1 MTAPSTTTVAIPAT
15 GASPDT
21 AASAARWRTR
31 IVGTGTEDPAS
42 LAANPAN
49 WRIHPKA
56 QRAALAGSLGTVGWV
71 RHVLVN
77 RRTGWV
83 IDGHARVALALARKE
98 PTIPVLYVDLDP
110 DEERLVLATL
120 DPIGAM
126 ATANQE
132 ALNELLAGLSVTDEG
147 LAALLDSLA
156 VTTPTDGLT
165 DPDDVPAVPADP
177 YVARG
182 DRWRLGRHVLA
193 CGDSTNPDD
202 VARLFDGARPALTV
216 TDPPYGVSYDPTWRK
231 GHGRSGAV
239 LNDDW
244 ADWREAWAL
253 SPSDIL
259 YVWHGGLHA
268 GVVAEGI
275 AAAGFAI
282 RSQIIWAK
290 PSPVLSRGAYHWQ
303 HEPCYYA
310 VRDGAT
316 ADWRG
321 DRTQTTL
328 WEVPTVHATRG
339 TSDDAITP
347 HGTQKPVEVMA
358 RPLRNHRGDVYD
370 PFTGSGT
377 TLIAAE
383 REGRRA
389 FCMEL
394 DPGYAQVAL
403 ERWQAYTGLVAE
415 RC

>member
-31 IVGTGTEDPAS
+31 IV
-42 LAANPAN
+42 
-49 WRIHPKA
+49 
-56 QRAALAGSLGTVGWV
+56 
-71 RHVLVN
+71 
-77 RRTGWV
+77 
-83 IDGHARVALALARKE
+83 
-98 PTIPVLYVDLDP
+98 
-110 DEERLVLATL
+110 
-120 DPIGAM
+120 
-126 ATANQE
+126 
-132 ALNELLAGLSVTDEG
+132 
-147 LAALLDSLA
+147 
-156 VTTPTDGLT
+156 
-165 DPDDVPAVPADP
+165 
-177 YVARG
+177 
-182 DRWRLGRHVLA
+182 
-193 CGDSTNPDD
+193 
-202 VARLFDGARPALTV
+202 
-216 TDPPYGVSYDPTWRK
+216 
-231 GHGRSGAV
+231 
-239 LNDDW
+239 
-244 ADWREAWAL
+244 
-253 SPSDIL
+253 
-259 YVWHGGLHA
+259 
-268 GVVAEGI
+268 
-275 AAAGFAI
+275 
-282 RSQIIWAK
+282 
-290 PSPVLSRGAYHWQ
+290 GAYHWQ